1 MNSTNYTAPP
11 TARELEQWRLRDRST
26 EVSASEPASVFAIKS
41 LLYPVIPAVTL
52 LLCLLGWNEPFY
64 GPYVLV
70 GVFAFLGVAD
80 LLDVM
85 PLRITPLA
93 VMALAK
99 SW

>member
-1 MNSTNYTAPP
+1 MNSTNYSAPP
-11 TARELEQWRLRDRST
+11 APREIEQWGLRDRSA

-52 LLCLLGWNEPFY
+52 LLCLLAWDEPFY

-85 PLRITPLA
+85 PLRISPLA
-93 VMALAK
+93 VMALR
-99 SW
+99 S